1 MCAARDV
8 AHDGSVVV
16 LKKDVI
22 DEKIMKTV
30 IELEKKTHFNMKA
43 LIIKNTPLPEW
54 TLSLHEMCV
63 VLHIECD
70 GYLRLNKLV
79 NL

>member
-43 LIIKNTPLPEW
+43 LIIKNTPLPE
-54 TLSLHEMCV
+54 
-63 VLHIECD
+63 
-70 GYLRLNKLV
+70 
-79 NL
+79 